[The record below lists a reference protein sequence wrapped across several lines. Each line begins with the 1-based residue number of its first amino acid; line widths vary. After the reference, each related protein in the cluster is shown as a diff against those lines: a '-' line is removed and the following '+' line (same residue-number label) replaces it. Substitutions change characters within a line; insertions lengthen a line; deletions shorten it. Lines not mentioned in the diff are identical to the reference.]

1 MTVDETWVAARAAW
15 VAARTEVARTES
27 AWLQAKTVQQKA
39 AALAALKRAE
49 IATWAAGLEARA
61 AWAVAGTAAT
71 SSQEGHYVS

>member
-27 AWLQAKTVQQKA
+27 AWFQAKTVQQKA

-49 IATWAAGLEARA
+49 IATWVAGLEARA
-61 AWAVAGTAAT
+61 TWAAAETAAT
-71 SSQEGHYVS
+71 SSQEGHHVS